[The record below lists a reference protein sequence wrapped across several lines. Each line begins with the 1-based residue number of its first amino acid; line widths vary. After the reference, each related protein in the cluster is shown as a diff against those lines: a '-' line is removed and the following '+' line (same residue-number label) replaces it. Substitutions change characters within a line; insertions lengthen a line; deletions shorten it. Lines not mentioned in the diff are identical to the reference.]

1 MATAI
6 KILCGAMIAFALL
19 AQTEEPE
26 APPKLKRGIP
36 KHGNG
41 ETSTTAAPEMKPST
55 GPEPEP
61 VPERAP
67 AAASESAEGSAK
79 PEAEGAAKPGTEAAP
94 KPAPIYKEIVTD
106 ADGKV
111 VEVRAGGAGPKLDP
125 VIEEAREV
133 AFKWIESLP
142 NFLCQQI
149 TYRSQSDTKP
159 ADFKMKDRV
168 TAELAHEG
176 DKDEFRNLE
185 INGKKLKKGTPE
197 ESGTWSVGEFGS
209 MAADVLHPGTQARF
223 EKRGSE
229 TIGSR
234 MAKWYDY
241 TVEQPNSHWRV
252 TFEGVTIY
260 PAYKGSI
267 WIDEETHR
275 VTRLEMTARK
285 LPDDYPMD
293 KVEMIVE
300 SGKVKIG
307 TTEYLMPVKAGSLGC
322 KRGTSTCVHNETEYR
337 NYKKFSSESS
347 IMTTESTVT
356 FEGTDD
362 AKPGEEAKAGAKAPA
377 TTKKGKK

>member
-1 MATAI
+1 MEERVMATAMRI
-6 KILCGAMIAFALL
+6 VCGALMAFALL

-36 KHGNG
+36 KHGPS
-41 ETSTTAAPEMKPST
+41 EKSATAAPEMKPT
-55 GPEPEP
+55 PTEAPEGEAAGAAGAAP
-61 VPERAP
+61 VPV
-67 AAASESAEGSAK
+67 
-79 PEAEGAAKPGTEAAP
+79 
-94 KPAPIYKEIVTD
+94 YKEIVTD

-111 VEVRAGGAGPKLDP
+111 VEQKAGPAGPKADP
-125 VIEEAREV
+125 VIEDAREV
-133 AFKWIESLP
+133 AFKWLESRP

-149 TYRSQSDTKP
+149 TYRYQSDTKP

-209 MAADVLHPGTQARF
+209 MAADVLHPGTQAKF

-229 TIGSR
+229 TVGSR

-252 TFEGVTIY
+252 TFEGKTIY

-275 VTRLEMTARK
+275 VTRLEMTARN
-285 LPDDYPMD
+285 LPEDYPMD

-300 SGKVKIG
+300 NGKVRIG
-307 TTEYLMPVKAGSLGC
+307 TADFLMPVKAGSLGC
-322 KRGTSTCVHNETEYR
+322 KRGTSTCVNNETEYR
-337 NYKKFSSESS
+337 NYRKFSSQSS

-356 FEGTDD
+356 FEGTEE
-362 AKPGEEAKAGAKAPA
+362 AKPAEEEKGKAGAKGTA
-377 TTKKGKK
+377 KKWKK

>member
-1 MATAI
+1 MAAAM
-6 KILCGAMIAFALL
+6 KILCGAMIVFALL
-19 AQTEEPE
+19 AQTEQPE
-26 APPKLKRGIP
+26 APPKLKRGVP
-36 KHGNG
+36 KAGAA
-41 ETSTTAAPEMKPST
+41 ERSKTAVPEMKPT
-55 GPEPEP
+55 ETPEA
-61 VPERAP
+61 AP
-67 AAASESAEGSAK
+67 AAEAPEVRESKPDEGS
-79 PEAEGAAKPGTEAAP
+79 PSGAAAP
-94 KPAPIYKEIVTD
+94 ATVYKEIVTD

-111 VEVRAGGAGPKLDP
+111 VEERAGPGGPKLDP
-125 VIEEAREV
+125 VIEQAREV
-133 AFKWIESLP
+133 AFQWIESLP

-159 ADFKMKDRV
+159 ADFRMRDRV

-176 DKDEFRNLE
+176 AKDDFRNVE
-185 INGKKLKKGTPE
+185 INGTKLKKGTPE
-197 ESGTWSVGEFGS
+197 ESGTWSVGEFGA
-209 MAADVLHPGTQARF
+209 MAADVLNPASEAKF

-229 TIGSR
+229 TVGSR

-275 VTRLEMTARK
+275 VTRLEMIARK

-293 KVEMIVE
+293 KVEMMVE

-307 TTEYLMPVKAGSLGC
+307 TTDYLMPVKAGSLGC
-322 KRGTSTCVHNETEYR
+322 KRGTMTCVHNETEYR
-337 NYKKFSSESS
+337 NYRKFSSESQ

-356 FEGTDD
+356 FEGTED
-362 AKPGEEAKAGAKAPA
+362 AKAADDPKAKAGTKAPA
-377 TTKKGKK
+377 KKGKK